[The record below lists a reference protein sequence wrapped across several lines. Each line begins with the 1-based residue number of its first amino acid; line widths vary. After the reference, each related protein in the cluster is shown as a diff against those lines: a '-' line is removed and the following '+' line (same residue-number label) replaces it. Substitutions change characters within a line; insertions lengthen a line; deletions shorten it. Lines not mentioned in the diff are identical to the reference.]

1 MSVAEII
8 REIEVLPLEE
18 RLKVLARLNELTEN
32 KAGPRPLW
40 EVVAE
45 LGAVTPAEAWA
56 QVPTDAAK
64 NLDHYLYGRPTDPA

>member
-1 MSVAEII
+1 MSIAEIV

-18 RLKVLARLNELTEN
+18 RLKVLECLHELTGKE
-32 KAGPRPLW
+32 AAFRPVW

-45 LGAVTPAEAWA
+45 LGSVAPAEAWS

-64 NLDHYLYGRPTDPA
+64 NLDQYLYGRPIEPA